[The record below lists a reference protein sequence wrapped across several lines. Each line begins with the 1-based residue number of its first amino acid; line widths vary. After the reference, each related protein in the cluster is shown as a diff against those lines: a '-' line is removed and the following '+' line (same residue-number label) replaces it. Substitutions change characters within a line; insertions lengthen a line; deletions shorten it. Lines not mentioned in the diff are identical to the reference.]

1 MFSNQNKQMYDDLV
15 TATVHTSADMS
26 ARLVVVQDDTAV
38 KVECDRR
45 SLIMKRDEA
54 GLLITLP
61 LAKTERRQSM
71 RGQLPGY
78 LAELLHIYDSRGEK
92 QIYRIINELESGT
105 DEILLDEEISR
116 VSWLAETSRPAPA
129 SEPETETPPQPQ
141 PQSSTRR
148 SSNSVNGET
157 EDPPRHA
164 QPYLEIREFETAI
177 RAAGSISVNHSGGIH
192 PPPPPFRALPEIL
205 NHAVEA
211 PDYWKVLEHVRK
223 QAASAGSGLRDIS
236 NPTADDITCYFASL
250 TLHST
255 SFDPADYPSC
265 FGDDFWLSKFRIGA
279 AGELFVSLPDL
290 VRLSNIC

>member
-26 ARLVVVQDDTAV
+26 ANLVVVQDDTAV
-38 KVECDRR
+38 KVECDRS

-71 RGQLPGY
+71 RGQLPGF
-78 LAELLHIYDSRGEK
+78 LSELLHIYDSRGEK

-141 PQSSTRR
+141 PQSSIGQ
-148 SSNSVNGET
+148 SSNFVNGET

-177 RAAGSISVNHSGGIH
+177 HAAGSISVNHSGGIR

-223 QAASAGSGLRDIS
+223 QAASAGSDLRDIS
-236 NPTADDITCYFASL
+236 NPTTDDITRYFASL
-250 TLHST
+250 ALHST
-255 SFDPADYPSC
+255 SFDPGDYPSC

>member
-26 ARLVVVQDDTAV
+26 AKLVVVQDDTAV
-38 KVECDRR
+38 KVECGRP

-54 GLLITLP
+54 GLIITLP
-61 LAKTERRQSM
+61 LTKTERRQSM

-78 LAELLHIYDSRGEK
+78 LSKLLHIYDSSGEK

-141 PQSSTRR
+141 SSIRR
-148 SSNSVNGET
+148 SSNFVNGET
-157 EDPPRHA
+157 EDPSRHA
-164 QPYLEIREFETAI
+164 QPCLEIRESETAI
-177 RAAGSISVNHSGGIH
+177 HAAGSISVNHSGGIH

-223 QAASAGSGLRDIS
+223 QAASAGSDLRDIS
-236 NPTADDITCYFASL
+236 NPTTDDITCYFASL

-255 SFDPADYPSC
+255 SFDSADYPSC

>member
-26 ARLVVVQDDTAV
+26 TKLVVVQDDTAV
-38 KVECDRR
+38 KVECDRP
-45 SLIMKRDEA
+45 SLIMNRNEA

-71 RGQLPGY
+71 RGQLSGY
-78 LAELLHIYDSRGEK
+78 LSELLHIYDSRGEK

-105 DEILLDEEISR
+105 DEILLDEDISG

-129 SEPETETPPQPQ
+129 SEPEIETVPQ
-141 PQSSTRR
+141 PQSESPIRR
-148 SSNSVNGET
+148 YSNFVNGET

-164 QPYLEIREFETAI
+164 QPYLEIQELEAAI
-177 RAAGSISVNHSGGIH
+177 RAAGSISVSHSGDRY
-192 PPPPPFRALPEIL
+192 PPPPFRALPKIL
-205 NHAVEA
+205 NHTVEA
-211 PDYWKVLEHVRK
+211 PDYWKVLEHVRR
-223 QAASAGSGLRDIS
+223 QAVSAGSDPRNVS
-236 NPTADDITCYFASL
+236 PTTDDITSHLSFL

-255 SFDPADYPSC
+255 SFDPTDYPSC

-279 AGELFVSLPDL
+279 AGELFVILFNL
-290 VRLSNIC
+290 VRQRNIF

>member
-26 ARLVVVQDDTAV
+26 AKLVVVQDDTAV
-38 KVECDRR
+38 KVECGRP

-54 GLLITLP
+54 GLIITLP

-78 LAELLHIYDSRGEK
+78 LSKLLHIYDSSGEK

-141 PQSSTRR
+141 SSIRR
-148 SSNSVNGET
+148 SSNFVNGET
-157 EDPPRHA
+157 EDPSRHA
-164 QPYLEIREFETAI
+164 QPCLEIRESETAI
-177 RAAGSISVNHSGGIH
+177 HAAGSISVNHSGGIH

-223 QAASAGSGLRDIS
+223 QAASAGSDLRDIS
-236 NPTADDITCYFASL
+236 NPTTDDITCYFASL

-255 SFDPADYPSC
+255 SFDSADYPSC

>member
-15 TATVHTSADMS
+15 TATVHTSADML
-26 ARLVVVQDDTAV
+26 AKLVVVQDDDPV
-38 KVECDRR
+38 KVECDRP

-54 GLLITLP
+54 GLRITLP
-61 LAKTERRQSM
+61 LAKMERRQSM

-78 LAELLHIYDSRGEK
+78 LSELLHIYDSRGEK

-105 DEILLDEEISR
+105 DEILLEEEISR
-116 VSWLAETSRPAPA
+116 VSWLVETSRPAPA
-129 SEPETETPPQPQ
+129 SEPETNAETPPQPQ
-141 PQSSTRR
+141 SSIRQSS
-148 SSNSVNGET
+148 NFVNGET
-157 EDPPRHA
+157 EDPPRHT

-177 RAAGSISVNHSGGIH
+177 RADASISANHSGGIH

-223 QAASAGSGLRDIS
+223 QAASVGSDLRNIS
-236 NPTADDITCYFASL
+236 NPTTDDITRYFASL
-250 TLHST
+250 TLNSN

-265 FGDDFWLSKFRIGA
+265 FGDDLWLSKFRIGA

>member
-1 MFSNQNKQMYDDLV
+1 MFSNQNKQMYDDLM

-26 ARLVVVQDDTAV
+26 AKLVVVQDDTAV
-38 KVECDRR
+38 KVECDRP

-61 LAKTERRQSM
+61 LAKAERRKSM
-71 RGQLPGY
+71 SGQLPGY
-78 LAELLHIYDSRGEK
+78 LSELLHIYDSRGEK

-141 PQSSTRR
+141 SSTRR
-148 SSNSVNGET
+148 SSNFVNEET

-164 QPYLEIREFETAI
+164 QPHLETREFETPI
-177 RAAGSISVNHSGGIH
+177 RAAGSISANHSGGIH
-192 PPPPPFRALPEIL
+192 PPPPPFRALPEVL

-223 QAASAGSGLRDIS
+223 QAASAGSDLRDIS
-236 NPTADDITCYFASL
+236 NPTTDDITCYFASL

>member
-15 TATVHTSADMS
+15 TATFHTSADIS
-26 ARLVVVQDDTAV
+26 AKLVVVQDDTAV
-38 KVECDRR
+38 KVECDRP

-71 RGQLPGY
+71 RGQLPGC
-78 LAELLHIYDSRGEK
+78 LSELLHIYDSRGEK

-129 SEPETETPPQPQ
+129 SDPETETPPQPQ
-141 PQSSTRR
+141 SPIRR
-148 SSNSVNGET
+148 SPNFVNGET
-157 EDPPRHA
+157 ENPPRNA
-164 QPYLEIREFETAI
+164 QPYLEIREFATAI
-177 RAAGSISVNHSGGIH
+177 RTAGSISVNHSGGIH

-223 QAASAGSGLRDIS
+223 QAASAGSDLRDIS
-236 NPTADDITCYFASL
+236 NPTTDDVTRYFASL

-255 SFDPADYPSC
+255 KFDPADYPSL